1 MTQQS
6 SFKQRFIDLALA
18 SNALRFGEFTL
29 KSGRVSPYF
38 FNAGAFNS
46 GAALAVLG
54 ECYADAIEAAKI
66 DFDVIFGP
74 AYKGIPLAAVTAA
87 ALHQKYGRDKPYSFN
102 RKEKKDHG
110 EGGRFVG
117 APVEGMR
124 MLVVDDVVTAGTAVG
139 EVATLLDE
147 ADAKMVAVLVGLDR
161 DERAKDTDQSALQ
174 QLAEKY
180 YVQTA
185 SIVSLL
191 DIRDYISNQ
200 LGDKMLISKIDEY
213 RKIYGVQS

>member
-147 ADAKMVAVLVGLDR
+147 AGAKMVAVLVGLDR

>member
-1 MTQQS
+1 MTQPS

-147 ADAKMVAVLVGLDR
+147 AGAKMVAVLVGLDR

>member
-147 ADAKMVAVLVGLDR
+147 VGAKMVAVLVGLDR

>member
-1 MTQQS
+1 MTQPS

-110 EGGRFVG
+110 EGGCFVG

-147 ADAKMVAVLVGLDR
+147 AGAKMVAVLVGLDR